1 MAFSAIVRGG
11 QEQLMFHSLAYEFLK
26 KQFVLDGCDVVLES
40 IQHIF
45 DGIVAEQQTQRT

>member
-1 MAFSAIVRGG
+1 MA
-11 QEQLMFHSLAYEFLK
+11 LPMNFLK